1 MSMCLSDLLDAT
13 LARLMEA
20 GGELCEILA
29 DPAAIEAIFIER
41 GDAAILMD
49 CDREKDVAWYLGQV
63 ELRVSHSPGL
73 SVTYV
78 EDGQLLAVTVSAA
91 EVSPPVA
98 LGPAPQAE
106 PAVVATPEVETGD
119 PARRAA

>member
-1 MSMCLSDLLDAT
+1 MSTCLPDLLDAT

-20 GGELCEILA
+20 GVELREILA
-29 DPAAIEAIFIER
+29 DPAVIEQIFVER

-49 CDREKDVAWYLGQV
+49 CDRGKDVAWYQGQV
-63 ELRVSHSPGL
+63 ELRASHEPGL

-78 EDGQLLAVTVSAA
+78 EGGELLAVTVSET
-91 EVSPPVA
+91 EVSAPVV
-98 LGPAPQAE
+98 LGPAPRADAPTPVVLAAE
-106 PAVVATPEVETGD
+106 PGD

>member
-1 MSMCLSDLLDAT
+1 MSTCLPDLLDAT

-20 GGELCEILA
+20 GGELREILA
-29 DPAAIEAIFIER
+29 DAAAIEQIFVER

-49 CDREKDVAWYLGQV
+49 CDRGKDVAWYQGQIQ
-63 ELRVSHSPGL
+63 LRATHAPGL

-78 EDGQLLAVTVSAA
+78 EDGQLLAVTVSDM
-91 EVSPPVA
+91 EVSAPVL
-98 LGPAPQAE
+98 LGPAPQSE
-106 PAVVATPEVETGD
+106 PAAPSAPVIETAD